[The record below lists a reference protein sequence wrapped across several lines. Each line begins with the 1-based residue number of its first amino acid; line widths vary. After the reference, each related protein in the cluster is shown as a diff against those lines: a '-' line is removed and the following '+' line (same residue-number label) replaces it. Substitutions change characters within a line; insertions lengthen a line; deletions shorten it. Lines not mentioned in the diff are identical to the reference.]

1 MLGNLDHRE
10 SVPRPVVA
18 VSTDYP
24 SAHEL
29 PEHRHRRAQFLYA
42 ARGVMVVN
50 TPDGSWVAP
59 PERGIWI
66 PGGTP
71 HSVRMVGAV
80 RTHSVLLDPGS
91 CRRKGSGCQVVGVS
105 PLLRQLLVTASVLPE
120 EYEEDGRDGLV
131 MKLLM
136 AEVSIAPLVP
146 LAVPFPR
153 HSSLA
158 RQCHAFMENPQASA
172 TIDAWAGA
180 LAMNRRSFTRLF
192 RQETGMSFAQWR
204 QQACIAAALPRLAE
218 GDAITAIAL
227 DLGYE
232 GPGNFTTMFRR
243 ILGVAPS
250 HYALRQL

>member
-1 MLGNLDHRE
+1 
-10 SVPRPVVA
+10 
-18 VSTDYP
+18 
-24 SAHEL
+24 
-29 PEHRHRRAQFLYA
+29 
-42 ARGVMVVN
+42 
-50 TPDGSWVAP
+50 
-59 PERGIWI
+59 
-66 PGGTP
+66 
-71 HSVRMVGAV
+71 
-80 RTHSVLLDPGS
+80 
-91 CRRKGSGCQVVGVS
+91 
-105 PLLRQLLVTASVLPE
+105 
-120 EYEEDGRDGLV
+120 